1 MMEFSK
7 EKLLPNGSIVLL
19 KDGTKKI
26 VIYGRKQILLLEDP
40 VMYDYIGCFYPE
52 GYINPEYTFVFDH
65 EDIEETIFVGFMN
78 EEEETFIE
86 LLNSK

>member
-1 MMEFSK
+1 
-7 EKLLPNGSIVLL
+7 
-19 KDGTKKI
+19 

-65 EDIEETIFVGFMN
+65 EDIEEIIFVGFVN

>member
-1 MMEFSK
+1 MEFSK

-26 VIYGRKQILLLEDP
+26 VIYGRKQILLLEEP

-52 GYINPEYTFVFDH
+52 GYISPDYTFVFDH
-65 EDIEETIFVGFMN
+65 EDIEEIIFVGFMN

-86 LLNSK
+86 LLNTK